1 MPSIQLLSSFQ
12 LWLGERL
19 QVAGAKTPP
28 QFVLL
33 LTIVALLAF
42 AVVAYFLA
50 KLLFQR
56 VAGILVKKSKTH
68 WDDAL
73 LKNRFFFWLAQ
84 LAPGV
89 VLYTATEAMLG
100 EPEPWGNFI
109 RNGSI
114 LYMVLVAYLAS
125 AALLNGSLV
134 IYRKFPIS
142 KEIPIRSFI
151 QVAKLILF
159 VITVIVLMSVL
170 LDKSPIYFLS
180 GLWAI
185 TAVLMLIFKDAILG
199 LVAGVQLAANRMV
212 ARGDWIEMPKYGAD
226 GTVIDIAL
234 TTVKVQNFDNTITT
248 VPTYALISDSFKNW
262 RGMEDSGGRR
272 IKRSLKIDINTVG
285 FCDEALLK
293 ELRKIDLIA
302 DYLMEREAEIA
313 KERSE
318 CKGLG
323 EHQVNSRA
331 LTNLGTFRAYV
342 RAYVE
347 NHPMIHQEL
356 TVLVRQLPST
366 ENGLPLEIYVFSKD
380 KNWVNYEGLQA
391 DIFDHVFAILPAFK
405 LRAFQRGTDYPPP
418 PSSE

>member
-100 EPEPWGNFI
+100 EPETWVNFI

-125 AALLNGSLV
+125 TALLNGSLV

-180 GLWAI
+180 GLGAI

-272 IKRSLKIDINTVG
+272 IKRSLKIDVNTVG
-285 FCDEALLK
+285 FCDDALLK
-293 ELRKIDLIA
+293 ELRKINLIS
-302 DYLMEREAEIA
+302 DYLKKREAEIA
-313 KERSE
+313 EERSTR
-318 CKGLG
+318 KDGG
-323 EHQVNSRA
+323 SHPANTRA

-347 NHPMIHQEL
+347 NHPMVHQEL
-356 TVLVRQLPST
+356 TVLVRQLAPT

-380 KNWVNYEGLQA
+380 KNWVTYESLQS
-391 DIFDHVFAILPAFK
+391 DIFDHVFAMLPTFK
-405 LRAFQRGTDYPPP
+405 LRAFQRGTDFPP
-418 PSSE
+418 PSD